1 MESSHFFSS
10 GPCIVLTG
18 PCVDTSS
25 PGVPPGYGRACL
37 PPPDDSHMPRL
48 PWGAP
53 GCAPAPC
60 SLVLP
65 VAHTGEPPRMSEQSR
80 PQSRPQSQPQ
90 SSAAGRARD
99 MGLAQNPSVSSGA
112 QTEKGPDRAAPQ
124 PGGGHS
130 LASRAAGTH
139 WPPVPARPADGPV
152 PPSFTRDSQRERL
165 ASPARTSGSPLDGG
179 LLGRRSDGR
188 NKNQPQL
195 V

>member
-53 GCAPAPC
+53 GCSPAPC

-65 VAHTGEPPRMSEQSR
+65 VAHTGEPPRMSE
-80 PQSRPQSQPQ
+80 QSRPQSQPQ

-112 QTEKGPDRAAPQ
+112 QTEKGPDRAALQ
-124 PGGGHS
+124 PGGGHA
-130 LASRAAGTH
+130 LASRPGTACGWPSATLLHPRLTEREAGC
-139 WPPVPARPADGPV
+139 
-152 PPSFTRDSQRERL
+152 PSSHLGVT
-165 ASPARTSGSPLDGG
+165 
-179 LLGRRSDGR
+179 LGRRFAGET
-188 NKNQPQL
+188 L
-195 V
+195 

>member
-48 PWGAP
+48 PGGAP
-53 GCAPAPC
+53 GCSPAPC

-65 VAHTGEPPRMSEQSR
+65 VAHTGEPPRMSE
-80 PQSRPQSQPQ
+80 QSRPQSQPQ

-124 PGGGHS
+124 PGGGHA
-130 LASRAAGTH
+130 LASRPGTACGWPSATLLHPRLTEREAGC
-139 WPPVPARPADGPV
+139 P
-152 PPSFTRDSQRERL
+152 
-165 ASPARTSGSPLDGG
+165 GSHLGVA
-179 LLGRRSDGR
+179 LGRRFAGET
-188 NKNQPQL
+188 L
-195 V
+195 